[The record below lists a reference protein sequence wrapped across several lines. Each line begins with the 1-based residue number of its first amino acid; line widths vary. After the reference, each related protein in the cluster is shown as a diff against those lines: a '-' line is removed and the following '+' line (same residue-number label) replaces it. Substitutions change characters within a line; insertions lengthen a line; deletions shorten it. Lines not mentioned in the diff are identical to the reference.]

1 MICGN
6 RTVYYGTKGEETMK
20 KNDFVTLTIED
31 IGVGGEGI
39 GKAEGMTFFVKDAVV
54 GDVIEARITKLKK
67 NYGYARLMKIIKPSE
82 KRKEAKCPVARQ
94 CGGCQIQE
102 MD

>member
-1 MICGN
+1 
-6 RTVYYGTKGEETMK
+6 MK

-54 GDVIEARITKLKK
+54 GDVIQARITKLKK
-67 NYGYARLMKIIKPSE
+67 NYGYARLMKILKPSE
-82 KRKEAKCPVARQ
+82 KEERGKNARWQ
-94 CGGCQIQE
+94 DSAG
-102 MD
+102 DARFRRWLTRNS